1 MSGAS
6 SPLMILTLF
15 RSGQE
20 IAMTHLPQEEAVS
33 AHSSTAVALEKVPP
47 PESSAMQSDSKLK
60 AIFNRIVSQ
69 RELFLLIFIFLFGI
83 YASFATPYFLD
94 VNNFKQ
100 ILIAIALDGIV
111 AVGMTIVLVG
121 GGIDLSVG
129 SVIGFAGALIGLAFG
144 LGLSIPV
151 AITLA
156 MLGGVMV
163 GAVNGGLISYLRI
176 NPIITT
182 LAMMGIARS
191 ATYIVSGGYAFS
203 TIPDAFKAF
212 AAGNVFGIPNTAIVT
227 IALVLIFNFLLKNS
241 AALRK
246 YFYIGGNESAAYKAG
261 IRVDNLKF
269 FSYVLAAA
277 FAALAGILL
286 VSRLGSTF
294 PHSGLGTELRVI
306 SACIIGGAS
315 INGGKGTI
323 IGAFLGVLL
332 LGLINNIL
340 VLTNVSVYWQGI
352 VSGTILILAVA
363 TDVLVNRTS
372 K

>member
-1 MSGAS
+1 MEKVQQQEKALPVSNDGA
-6 SPLMILTLF
+6 
-15 RSGQE
+15 
-20 IAMTHLPQEEAVS
+20 
-33 AHSSTAVALEKVPP
+33 AVAESYAQ
-47 PESSAMQSDSKLK
+47 PESISQKSESRARS
-60 AIFNRIVSQ
+60 IFNRVVSQ
-69 RELFLLIFIFLFGI
+69 RELFLLVFIFLFGV

-144 LGLSIPV
+144 QGMGIPV
-151 AITLA
+151 AILLA
-156 MLGGVMV
+156 MAGGLAV
-163 GAVNGGLISYLRI
+163 GAINGGLISYLRI

-212 AAGNVFGIPNTAIVT
+212 ASGNVFGVPNTAVIT
-227 IALVLIFNFLLKNS
+227 ILLVLTFNFLLKNS
-241 AALRK
+241 AMLRK

-277 FAALAGILL
+277 FAALAGVLL

-294 PHSGLGTELRVI
+294 PHSGLGTEMRVI

-340 VLTNVSVYWQGI
+340 VLTNVSVYWQGV
-352 VSGTILILAVA
+352 VSGAILILAVA
-363 TDVLVNRTS
+363 TDVLVNRNS
-372 K
+372 G